1 MSIFASSVMVTD
13 HLRIVSFS
21 FHKISLD
28 RIGKLHIPEEE
39 KSRRTYA
46 LMRHTAMSECMILAT
61 CNRVEIIT
69 SLPHF
74 LCPGLPARILEAL
87 YPEMSADDRNEFIKA
102 ALIFNGADALRHL
115 FLLAAG
121 LDSKI
126 IGEREISGQIRK
138 TYDEYNELGSTGD
151 LLRLVVSHAVR
162 VAKDVFTQTPLGTGS
177 VSISSL
183 CWQKLREHGM
193 NEEQNIVFLGAG
205 EVISSLAK
213 FFHEAGFAN
222 LIFVN
227 RTSER
232 AIALSRE
239 FGGVAIALDE
249 FWTCQHKMN
258 ILISCT
264 GSTELIVTNDRFGHF
279 VHQGIAP
286 QLLVDLAN
294 PADIE
299 EVIGKEN
306 GIRLI
311 RLGEIQ
317 EAAEKNLQHR
327 RDMIDQCI
335 PIIESHER
343 ELHDDLKVRRVE
355 IAMSA
360 IPESVKD
367 IRKQAVEQ
375 IFAKE
380 INDLDDDSRELMLRM
395 LDYMERKYIS
405 IPMKL
410 AKEVLLTNIDAN

>member
-1 MSIFASSVMVTD
+1 MT
-13 HLRIVSFS
+13 
-21 FHKISLD
+21 
-28 RIGKLHIPEEE
+28 
-39 KSRRTYA
+39 
-46 LMRHTAMSECMILAT
+46 ECMILAT
-61 CNRVEIIT
+61 CNRVEIIA

-74 LCPGLPARILEAL
+74 LCPGLTARILEAL
-87 YPEMSADDRNEFIKA
+87 YPEIAFDDRNDFVKS
-102 ALIFNGADALRHL
+102 ALIFNGSDALRH
-115 FLLAAG
+115 FLLLSSG

-138 TYDEYNELGSTGD
+138 TYEEYNELGSTGD

-162 VAKDVFTQTPLGTGS
+162 VAKDVFTKTPLGTGA

-183 CWQKLREHGM
+183 CWQKLREQGIHKD
-193 NEEQNIVFLGAG
+193 QNIVFIGAG

-213 FFHEAGFAN
+213 FFNVAGFTN

-227 RTSER
+227 RTRER
-232 AIALSRE
+232 AEALTQE
-239 FGGVAIALDE
+239 FGGTALALDE
-249 FWTCQHKMN
+249 FWTSRQKMHV
-258 ILISCT
+258 LISCT
-264 GSTELIVTNDRFGHF
+264 GATELIVTRNRFNQF
-279 VHQGIAP
+279 VREDVAP

-299 EVIGKEN
+299 EVIGMEN
-306 GIRLI
+306 GIGLI
-311 RLGEIQ
+311 RLTEIQ
-317 EAAEKNLQHR
+317 EAAEKNIQHR

-335 PIIESHER
+335 PIIEAHEK
-343 ELHDDLKVRRVE
+343 ELQDDLRIRRVE

-380 INDLDDDSRELMLRM
+380 IYELDNDSRELMLRV